1 MIDYTHVSFQT
12 FKNPI
17 IKMMNPFSSNNEIKT
32 LFSEFLSKIFSRNLQ
47 DFTTYGYHL
56 RCQHNN

>member
-17 IKMMNPFSSNNEIKT
+17 IKMMNPTNKIKT
-32 LFSEFLSKIFSRNLQ
+32 LFSEFLSEIFSRNLQ